1 VAYQDLLKDTSA
13 IIENG
18 NYFLITITD
27 LDVNEVYPLQFRWKY
42 NDGSFGD
49 WGPSARINTP
59 GASAPATPSAL
70 TVIGGAGF
78 LTVTWDGKD
87 ASGNT
92 MSNIQ
97 RLDIYIDGAPFDG
110 SKPTESFIS
119 AATKTIA
126 APAGTYIISA
136 YAVSSSN
143 TVSAFNAPVT
153 RSVTSATRPPETS
166 VNPSIPTVSSVLG
179 AIQVSWDGKT
189 FEGANQPYGFDAAKV
204 YVGTVSNFTP
214 SSLTQVDVLNFA
226 NGQNVLNIGV
236 GTLVDGVPLS
246 YGIDYYVKIATT
258 NGTDTSTPVS
268 ASGNPVRLG
277 RVTSE
282 DIITITADQIETGT
296 LSAGAKITAGAAGGK
311 RVELSGTGDTP
322 FAIYGTGGTKIFD
335 YNSASDKLTIVGDG
349 TFSGN
354 LSIGSSNA
362 IFKAEPAT
370 GIWLGNSDY
379 LSAPFSVGVNGVI
392 KANSGT
398 IGGWTLGGS
407 YLQNSAQTFQI
418 NSTDSAMYIGPYG
431 TNKHIKISALG
442 GIQHLN
448 ATGTE
453 SGAFTLTP
461 NGQLTVS
468 GTITAGEFSAKGDT
482 TPFSQNYWNESEFR
496 VGNSNSYIRV
506 AKTLGSVILSAGEPA
521 GGEANGDEE
530 EYYGGS
536 KIILDNV
543 NGTQIYNLPLL
554 KNGVTAAGYIDGG
567 RSTLVTQYKDAT
579 KPWYQFT
586 KGLGN
591 AARQRMIVSDPYD
604 ENKLKRGF
612 GVYYGQINQAPTS
625 STGYVGDIW
634 ISWA

>member
-1 VAYQDLLKDTSA
+1 MAYQDLLKDTSA
-13 IIENG
+13 RIENG

-59 GASAPATPSAL
+59 GASIPATPSAL
-70 TVIGGAGF
+70 TVTGGAGF

-97 RLDIYIDGAPFDG
+97 RLNIHIDGAPFDG

-153 RSVTSATRPPETS
+153 RVVTSASRPPEAS
-166 VNPSIPTVSSVLG
+166 VEPSVPTVKSVLG
-179 AIQVSWDGKT
+179 AIQVSWNGKDKDGN
-189 FEGANQPYGFDAAKV
+189 NQPFGFNAAKV
-204 YVGTVSNFTP
+204 YIGTSDSFIP
-214 SSLTQVDVLNFA
+214 SDDNQVDKLNFA

-236 GTLVDGVPLS
+236 GTVVDGVSLS

-258 NGTDTSTPVS
+258 NGVDTSTPVY
-268 ASGNPVRLG
+268 ATGNPVRIG
-277 RVTSE
+277 QVTTG
-282 DIITITADQIETGT
+282 DIITVTADKIRTGT
-296 LSAGAKITAGAAGGK
+296 LESNSIITVGTTSGK
-311 RVELSGTGDTP
+311 HIKLSGTGDPLT
-322 FAIYGTGGTKIFD
+322 IYGSGGTD
-335 YNSASDKLTIVGDG
+335 NPVLSYNGSRLTIVGDG

-482 TPFSQNYWNESEFR
+482 TPFSENYWSETEFR

-506 AKTLGSVILSAGEPA
+506 AKSLGSVILSAGEPS

-554 KNGVTAAGYIDGG
+554 KNRVTAAGYIDGG
-567 RSTLVTQYKDAT
+567 GSTLATQYRDTT
-579 KPWYQFT
+579 KPWYQYT
-586 KGLGN
+586 KGYGSY
-591 AARQRMIVSDPYD
+591 ARQRTIVADPYD

-612 GVYYGQINQAPTS
+612 AVYYGQRNNAPTS
-625 STGYVGDIW
+625 SSGYIGDIW
-634 ISWA
+634 VSWA